1 MLTKELQV
9 SLNLAVREAQRR
21 RHEFLT
27 LEHLLFA
34 LLHDPRGEEILEA
47 CGGDLPGLRA
57 AVDTWLDE
65 ELEPLDGDDDFM
77 PEQTLSFQRVI
88 QRAAFQADR
97 KSVV

>member
-34 LLHDPRGEEILEA
+34 LLHDPRGEEIL
-47 CGGDLPGLRA
+47 P
-57 AVDTWLDE
+57 
-65 ELEPLDGDDDFM
+65 
-77 PEQTLSFQRVI
+77 
-88 QRAAFQADR
+88 
-97 KSVV
+97 